1 MTLTNTITLTT
12 VADNHFAVLLAALIK
27 SIEIN
32 HRSGEDIH
40 IYIVDDGLSE
50 ANRQKLMNSI
60 SQEKIQIFWTK
71 IEDAVPSHLSLPL
84 DNSSF
89 PLNTYVRLCL
99 PFYIPQN
106 VDKVIYLDADMIVLE
121 DISKLWHTDLNG
133 KVIAGVVDRSE
144 VVSSSWGGIQNY
156 KELGLHHDT
165 KYFNAGLLMIDL
177 NKWRQQNFT
186 EVVLKCISENRKCAT
201 FPDQYGLNVVFANQ
215 WLELNSLWNCIPMRN
230 EKNPYLIHFIGR
242 KPIFKGY
249 NYNPKY
255 KEQFFEYVNQ
265 TEWKNYRQKSE
276 MNRLAKKLY
285 NVVTKKIKRMV
296 EA

>member
-1 MTLTNTITLTT
+1 MALTNTITLTT

-32 HRSGEDIH
+32 HQSGEDIH

-50 ANRQKLMNSI
+50 ANRQKLTNSI
-60 SQEKIQIFWTK
+60 SGQKIKLYWTK
-71 IEDAVPSHLSLPL
+71 IQDAVPAHINLPL

-99 PFYIPQN
+99 PYFIPQN
-106 VDKVIYLDADMIVLE
+106 VEKVIYLDVDMIVLE
-121 DISKLWHTDLNG
+121 DISKLWNTDLNG
-133 KVIAGVVDRSE
+133 KVIAGAVDRSE
-144 VVSSSWGGIQNY
+144 VVSSTWGGIRNY
-156 KELGLHHDT
+156 KELGLPPDT
-165 KYFNAGLLMIDL
+165 KYFNAGLLVIDL
-177 NKWRQQNFT
+177 KKWRDQCYT
-186 EVVLKCISENRKCAT
+186 EIVFQCIKENRENAT

-215 WLELNSLWNCIPMRN
+215 WCELSSLWNCIPMRN
-230 EKNPYLIHFIGR
+230 EQNPYLIHFIGR

-249 NYNPKY
+249 NYNQKY

-265 TEWKNYRQKSE
+265 TEWKNYRQRSE

-285 NVVTKKIKRMV
+285 NVVSKKIKRMV
-296 EA
+296 EQ